1 MQSLAVVL
9 MFVAHAEL
17 KLCLGCLQLIAEDQ
31 RFSEFGGKFL
41 TKDCDALANEVLA
54 GNDEA
59 K

>member
-1 MQSLAVVL
+1 

-31 RFSEFGGKFL
+31 RFSEIGGKFL